1 MQNYDEK
8 EILLRKLKIMFPD
21 EKDRH
26 AAIAILNEY
35 GKEKHEQEPDRV
47 RLAILKIADKT
58 IDSIKQTT
66 AVAKQDFRD
75 TLMAA
80 EYPRQ
85 SEKWAM
91 PDGPQKQKLISKDR
105 LAYEKW
111 LFND

>member
-58 IDSIKQTT
+58 IDSIKQSTDL
-66 AVAKQDFRD
+66 AKQDFRD
-75 TLMAA
+75 TLIAA

-85 SEKWAM
+85 SEKGAM